1 MLRRRNIRCVLTTP
15 TTCSPPP
22 NDAGTAL
29 SNAPSAPCENPKT
42 NRTELHGHRH
52 RRRGPPCVSRAWLYA
67 QTGLRDQIRQL
78 THQRPTSPPVIDQT
92 QRSSD
97 ASLRQRLTL
106 AHTRIRELDDE
117 NRRLQ
122 NQVAELHGQLRGT
135 RLRGTPVADTVHDEN
150 NLVRLP
156 NDRTGPR

>member
-1 MLRRRNIRCVLTTP
+1 MRPDNTHHLLAAAQRRRDSTLERAQRTLRELSETTQRY
-15 TTCSPPP
+15 TVT
-22 NDAGTAL
+22 DIAARVG
-29 SNAPSAPCENPKT
+29 
-42 NRTELHGHRH
+42 
-52 RRRGPPCVSRAWLYA
+52 VSRAWLYA

-156 NDRTGPR
+156 NDRTDPR

>member
-1 MLRRRNIRCVLTTP
+1 MRPDNTHHLLAAAQRRRDSALERAQRTLRGLSETTQRY
-15 TTCSPPP
+15 TVT
-22 NDAGTAL
+22 DIAARAG
-29 SNAPSAPCENPKT
+29 
-42 NRTELHGHRH
+42 
-52 RRRGPPCVSRAWLYA
+52 VSRAWLYA

-78 THQRPTSPPVIDQT
+78 THQRPTSPPIIDPNQP
-92 QRSSD
+92 SSD

-122 NQVAELHGQLRGT
+122 NQVAQLHGQRRGT
-135 RLRGTPVADTVHDEN
+135 RRHGPPVADTVHDEN

-156 NDRTGPR
+156 NDRTDPR